1 MDDKDLAKTG
11 KSKGVKPM
19 VEKKAPSTEEQ
30 ITKRVTK
37 RGRPKGTGGNKRTD
51 LSWSGN
57 KELRPGD
64 NSKFLRHALACWDL
78 PPIDISDA
86 SQVAQRIKWF
96 FSRCEEDDMKP
107 TVTGLCNALGID
119 RSTFYRWGTGE
130 YRKGG
135 TNDHFTLVK
144 KARGIL
150 EELWEDYML
159 NGKINP
165 VSGIFLG
172 KNHFGY
178 ADKQE
183 VVLTPSNPL
192 GDTKDTKEIEE
203 QYIESVVVEEE

>member
-1 MDDKDLAKTG
+1 MDDKKL
-11 KSKGVKPM
+11 
-19 VEKKAPSTEEQ
+19 TEVGEQ
-30 ITKRVTK
+30 IVK
-37 RGRPKGTGGNKRTD
+37 RGRPKGTGGNARKD

-57 KELRPGD
+57 KELQPGD
-64 NSKFLRHALACWDL
+64 NSKFLRHALASWNL

-86 SQVAQRIKWF
+86 SQVAQRIEWF
-96 FSRCEEDDMKP
+96 FNHCAEDDMKP

-130 YRKGG
+130 LRE
-135 TNDHFTLVK
+135 TENSDHRTLVK
-144 KARGIL
+144 KARNIL

-165 VSGIFLG
+165 VTGIFLG

-183 VVLTPSNPL
+183 VVLTPNNPL
-192 GDTKDTKEIEE
+192 GDTKDTKELEE
-203 QYIESVVVEEE
+203 RYIESVVDDD